1 MSTVILNHAKG
12 AGDFLR
18 LRFWGTVLLM
28 LGALLALSA
37 GSANAAPL
45 AGTAIGNQ
53 AAASYR
59 DNNNIERLTVSN
71 AVSTVVSQVYSAT
84 LTLSQTKA
92 GAPGQTLAFPHT
104 INNLG
109 NGPATFSLAVGN
121 VTAGA
126 FATAPVTGNT
136 YFADNNCDGVA
147 DNNTT
152 ITTVGPV
159 APGAQACFVAQLSL
173 ASSGTASA
181 IQVEATGNGVLMS
194 NTDSVTISTN
204 AVISLTKAISVSA
217 GPTGTRAT
225 YTLTYRNTGN
235 ISAGSVVIADLIPT
249 GATYLNNSATWSSLT
264 TAALTDTNDAA
275 VQGLSGNQIRYAT
288 SSTGVLA
295 LAAVIE
301 RVDPGVQGTLSFVV
315 DITGSGPVINNSAYF
330 CYRDQGANGTI
341 QPTVAASTV
350 GINTGCSNIIGAAG
364 GFTAAAITF
373 TDVTALAV
381 AANPQ
386 VSNTV
391 PFTVVATNNGASI
404 FNDGRAGGTG
414 GDGLAGTGLPVDG
427 TNTTFNT
434 ISGST
439 GGAGSSGTFAV
450 ADFDVVPATAGQGT
464 MATWDAYVWNTG
476 GSTDTYNISVPS
488 NNFPSGT
495 TFLLFRS
502 DRATP
507 LTDSNGDGVIDTGP
521 VPGYGVNCP
530 GLPAPGATTAFTASS
545 SAPCVVRVYIVAQL
559 PPGGT
564 GGPYDVVLRST
575 SGNTPAS
582 FNQVIARL
590 QTVTRSKVD
599 LYNVGELAN
608 SGARGFYGAA
618 NPATA
623 INTITATPGGSATF
637 GLVVNNPGT
646 VADSYDLA
654 YNVAS
659 SGSGVT
665 GAFNTG
671 AAPYAFTTV
680 CQFGTDC
687 TIGSGVDLRG
697 FTLTFYLD
705 GGLGSCNTLGPTLTN
720 TGVITPGNSK
730 TVCAIVTVPTVTQA
744 AATGLTNATAITA
757 TSQMKIYFRAL
768 SPTTYDGTA
777 PAAAAT
783 ALGNGSSDIKRD
795 DLLLG
800 TSRAVTITPNNS
812 GQAIAGGSIQ
822 YCHTV
827 TNAGNVNETLS
838 ANQSNQSLF
847 AAGGWPQY
855 ATFYIDTN
863 NNCVLD
869 GTEGTAPLANPG
881 PASLGTAFTPG
892 VARNVIVVVQ
902 VPGAAA
908 AGQSNVTTISVSAA
922 TALTVNPL
930 AIDTTVVVI
939 GQVQL
944 VKEQATDVNCNGV
957 LDGSQT
963 TFTQGQ
969 IAASASTAPNNCIVY
984 RVTAT
989 NIGTQSVSTVI
1000 ISDSTPANTKLG
1012 PNTCNVG
1019 VNVGTLVGINL
1030 SAVQSLN
1037 GALATAVGTTPGPDT
1052 NGSIATSATSL
1063 TPGQNV
1069 VLAFCVRIDP

>member
-1 MSTVILNHAKG
+1 MSTVTLNNAKG

-45 AGTAIGNQ
+45 AGTSIGNQ

-59 DNNNIERLTVSN
+59 DNNNIDRLTVSN

-104 INNLG
+104 LSNLG

-126 FATAPVTGNT
+126 FATAPVTNNT

-147 DNNTT
+147 DNNTN

-194 NTDSVTISTN
+194 NTDTVTISTN
-204 AVISLTKAISVSA
+204 AVMSLTKAISVSA

-275 VQGLSGNQIRYAT
+275 VQGTVGNQIRYAT

-295 LAAVIE
+295 IAAVIE

-341 QPTVAASTV
+341 QPTAAAST
-350 GINTGCSNIIGAAG
+350 GPINTGCSNIIGAAG

-373 TDVTALAV
+373 SDVTALAV
-381 AANPQ
+381 ATNPQ

-391 PFTVVATNNGASI
+391 PFTVIAANNGASI

-414 GDGLAGTGLPVDG
+414 GDGLVGSGTPADG
-427 TNTTFNT
+427 TFSNSGLATGGGTT
-434 ISGST
+434 SGST
-439 GGAGSSGTFAV
+439 VVG
-450 ADFDVVPATAGQGT
+450 DFDVVPATAGQGT

-476 GSTDTYNISVPS
+476 GSTDTYNITVPS

-507 LTDSNGDGVIDTGP
+507 LTDSNGDGIIDTGP

-530 GLPAPGATTAFTASS
+530 ALPAPGANTTYTASS
-545 SAPCVVRVYIVAQL
+545 SAPCVVRVYIVAQM
-559 PPGGT
+559 PPSGT
-564 GGPYDVVLRST
+564 GGPYDLVLRST
-575 SGNTPAS
+575 SGNTPTS

-590 QTVTRSKVD
+590 EAVTRSKVD

-618 NPATA
+618 NTGAT
-623 INTITATPGGSATF
+623 NTITATPGGAATY

-665 GAFNTG
+665 GAFTTG

-687 TIGSGVDLRG
+687 TATTAVDLRG
-697 FTLTFYLD
+697 FTLTFYAD

-720 TGVITPGNSK
+720 TGVIQPGQSR

-744 AATGLTNATAITA
+744 ATTGLTSTTAISA
-757 TSQMKIYFRAL
+757 TSRMKIYFRAL

-777 PAAAAT
+777 PAASAT
-783 ALGNGSSDIKRD
+783 AAGNGSSDIKRD

-800 TSRAVTITPNNS
+800 TTRAVTITPNNS

-827 TNAGNVNETLS
+827 TNAGNVTETLS
-838 ANQSNQSLF
+838 ANQADQSLF
-847 AAGGWPQY
+847 AASGWPRY
-855 ATFYIDTN
+855 ATFYVDSN

-869 GTEGTAPLANPG
+869 GTEGTLPLANPG

-892 VARNVIVVVQ
+892 LARNVIVVVQ

-922 TALTVNPL
+922 VALPTNPS

-944 VKEQATDVNCNGV
+944 IKEQATVSCATGA
-957 LDGSQT
+957 LGGSQS
-963 TFTQGQ
+963 TFTQAQ
-969 IAASASTAPNNCIVY
+969 IAASASTAPGSCIAY

-1000 ISDSTPANTKLG
+1000 VTDSTPVNTKLEPIACDAG
-1012 PNTCNVG
+1012 LYVATNIAAT
-1019 VNVGTLVGINL
+1019 L
-1030 SAVQSLN
+1030 SAVQSVN
-1037 GALATAVGTTPGPDT
+1037 GAAATAVGTNPGAG
-1052 NGSIATSATSL
+1052 NSGSIATSPTTL
-1063 TPGQNV
+1063 LPGQNV
-1069 VLAFCVRIDP
+1069 ALAFCVKIDL